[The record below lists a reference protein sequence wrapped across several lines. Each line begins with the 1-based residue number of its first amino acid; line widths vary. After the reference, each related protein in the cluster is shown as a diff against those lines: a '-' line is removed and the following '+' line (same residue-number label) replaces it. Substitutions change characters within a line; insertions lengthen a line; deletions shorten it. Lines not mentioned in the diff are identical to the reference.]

1 MLRNYHERR
10 LSAQKDPLPTGA
22 WLAFDELDRHADAY
36 DDLVSQTPNV
46 DHFCSSTDWILPAQ
60 AAFAPSALPYV
71 MAEEGACIALMRI
84 PAEPRHEVAVP
95 LEAGWGLA
103 SPFAGSD
110 PAQLAEMLG
119 TMVEHAPHPPDAL
132 FLSGIVRDSPLHEHV
147 VLRLTG
153 HYRIGMGPPSGRRS
167 TSITGGLDGFLS
179 RRSSR
184 FRASLRRAL
193 RRANQGG
200 LQLSYEADF
209 DSAEAVVD
217 RVMAVEAKSWKGR
230 TGQGVDRG
238 LARRFYELMITRLV
252 LRGRLRL
259 VFVRQGETDMAFCLG
274 GLFGETYRGLQV
286 SFVEGYEPWSPGNL
300 AQLEMIRGL
309 SAEGIETYHLGME
322 MPYKARWAEAG
333 LETITLALLPW

>member
-1 MLRNYHERR
+1 
-10 LSAQKDPLPTGA
+10 LSALKDPLPTGS
-22 WLAFDELDRHADAY
+22 WLAFDELDRHADAF
-36 DDLVSQTPNV
+36 DALVAQTPDV

-60 AAFAPSALPYV
+60 AAFAPSAMPFV
-71 MAEEGACIALMRI
+71 MAEPGACVALMRI

-103 SPFAGSD
+103 SPFVGAE

-132 FLSGIVRDSPLHEHV
+132 FLSGIVRDSALHEHV
-147 VLRLTG
+147 VLRLAG
-153 HYRIGMGPPSGRRS
+153 RYRIGMGPPSGRRS
-167 TSITGGLDGFLS
+167 TSIAGGLDGFLT

-193 RRANQGG
+193 RRAADGG
-200 LQLSYEADF
+200 LTFTYDADF
-209 DSAEAVVD
+209 DSADAVIE
-217 RVMAVEAKSWKGR
+217 RIMAVETRSWKGR

-238 LARRFYELMITRLV
+238 LARRFYELMVARLV
-252 LRGRLRL
+252 RRGGLRVVFARLDEAD
-259 VFVRQGETDMAFCLG
+259 VAFCLG

-286 SFVEGYEPWSPGNL
+286 SFAEGLERWSPGNL
-300 AQLEMIRGL
+300 VQLEMIRGL
-309 SAEGIETYHLGME
+309 AAEGVETYHLGME
-322 MPYKARWAEAG
+322 MPYKARWAEPG